1 MEVHV
6 KELLES
12 IQKDGIEAAEK
23 KAKEIIDAAQSK
35 ADAITTAAGK
45 EARRLKEEAKEQ
57 IAREEESSRSALLQ
71 AARDLQLV
79 VKQRLTDLFYSTL
92 EKKTDEVMTD
102 KQLSELVKTVV
113 ASDMIDS
120 SSVQV
125 ELSSKEG
132 KALAALLQKELA
144 KQIEKG
150 LEIQTT
156 SSQKGFLIKQKDGSA
171 YVDFTIEQISR
182 ALSVY
187 VNPYVAQILE
197 EAASEGE

>member
-23 KAKEIIDAAQSK
+23 KAKEIIDNAHSQ
-35 ADAITTAAGK
+35 ADAITAAAAK
-45 EARRLKEEAKEQ
+45 EAKRLKEEAKEQ
-57 IAREEESSRSALLQ
+57 IAREEASSRSALLQ

-79 VKQRLTDLFYSTL
+79 VRQRLTDLFYSTL
-92 EKKTDEVMTD
+92 ERKTDEVMTD
-102 KQLSELVKTVV
+102 KKLSELIKTVV

-144 KQIEKG
+144 TQIEKG

-156 SSQKGFLIKQKDGSA
+156 SSQKGFVITQKDGSA
-171 YVDFTIEQISR
+171 YVDFTIEQIAK